1 MEIKIQIKLENR
13 LPNKLK
19 ENLKV
24 FEEENNSWF
33 KRINHYKQT
42 VKNNMSE
49 SLKLMEAW
57 GSKNAREGLWCCGY
71 IYGVVHTLG
80 HQLKKKV
87 NSKYNLNTWS

>member
-24 FEEENNSWF
+24 SEEENNSWF

-42 VKNNMSE
+42 VNSNM
-49 SLKLMEAW
+49 
-57 GSKNAREGLWCCGY
+57 
-71 IYGVVHTLG
+71 I
-80 HQLKKKV
+80 
-87 NSKYNLNTWS
+87 